1 MENVIDGG
9 FVRHSSVAYIQLPI
23 SPTLHSRLSSSRVV
37 NNEGGFSLPET
48 SLPMLW
54 SFRYAPGEER
64 RILNRSSHRLTN
76 PRSGAEPLL
85 NSRGESKD
93 TRIAVT

>member
-9 FVRHSSVAYIQLPI
+9 LCATFLGSPHSAT
-23 SPTLHSRLSSSRVV
+23 PTLHSRLSSSRAV
-37 NNEGGFSLPET
+37 NNEGCFRPPEI

-54 SFRYAPGEER
+54 SFRNAPEEER
-64 RILNRSSHRLTN
+64 HVLNRSLHRLVN

-93 TRIAVT
+93 TRTAVI